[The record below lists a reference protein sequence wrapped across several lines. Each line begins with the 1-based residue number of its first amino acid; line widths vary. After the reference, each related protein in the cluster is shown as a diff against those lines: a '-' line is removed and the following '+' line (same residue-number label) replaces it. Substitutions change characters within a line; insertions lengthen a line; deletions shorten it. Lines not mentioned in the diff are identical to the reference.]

1 MDRATILEKII
12 EAVCENLEVD
22 EADVT
27 EETSFEDLGA
37 DSFDM
42 LELVTALEE
51 EFELTLDDEV
61 LASIASIAD
70 AVDAIEAAL

>member
-1 MDRATILEKII
+1 MDRATILEKVI

-22 EADVT
+22 ENDVN
-27 EETSFEDLGA
+27 EETTFEDLDA